1 MATVKR
7 HVKAIIQ
14 FRRATEPEWIKYNP
28 ILRSGEP
35 ALSTDVMKVKVGDGV
50 TDWINLDYIDR
61 ASNDKIVFVET
72 LDEVVGEEGRLY
84 IKTTDGTAYI
94 WKDDH
99 FIEMESSSIEEL
111 KNRVAANEEEIAVHT
126 QEIGS
131 NSHQITANTEKIAEL
146 EAEIE
151 EGADKNYIHK
161 QQSASDMWTIVH
173 NLGKF
178 PSITVVDS
186 AGTVV
191 TGEIVLQTTEQ
202 AVISFNGAFSGK
214 AYCN

>member
-14 FRRATEPEWIKYNP
+14 FRRATEPEWIRYNP

-72 LDEVVGEEGRLY
+72 LDGVVGEEGQLY
-84 IKTTDGTAYI
+84 IKITDGTAYI
-94 WKDDH
+94 WQDNQ
-99 FIEMESSSIEEL
+99 FMEMESSSIEEL

-126 QEIGS
+126 QEISS
-131 NSHQITANTEKIAEL
+131 NSQRITTNTEKITEL
-146 EAEIE
+146 EAEVE
-151 EGADKNYIHK
+151 KGADKNYIHK
-161 QQSASDMWTIVH
+161 QQSASDTWTIVH

>member
-14 FRRATEPEWIKYNP
+14 FRRATEPEWFRYNP

-61 ASNDKIVFVET
+61 ASNDKIIFVET
-72 LDEVVGEEGRLY
+72 LDGVVGEEGQLY

-94 WKDDH
+94 WKDDN

-111 KNRVAANEEEIAVHT
+111 KNRVTANEEEIAVHT

-131 NSHQITANTEKIAEL
+131 NSQQITTNTEKIAEL
-146 EAEIE
+146 EVEIK

-161 QQSASDMWTIVH
+161 QQSASDTWTIVH

-178 PSITVVDS
+178 PSIMVVDS

-191 TGEIVLQTTEQ
+191 IGEIVLQTTEQ

>member
-14 FRRATEPEWIKYNP
+14 FRRATEPEWIRYNP

-35 ALSTDVMKVKVGDGV
+35 ALSTDIMKVKVGDGV

-61 ASNDKIVFVET
+61 VNDKIVFVET
-72 LDEVVGEEGRLY
+72 LDGVVGEEGQLY

-94 WKDDH
+94 WQDDN

-131 NSHQITANTEKIAEL
+131 NSQQITTNTEKIAEL
-146 EAEIE
+146 EAEIK

-161 QQSASDMWTIVH
+161 QQSASDTWTVVH

>member
-1 MATVKR
+1 MATIKR

-14 FRRATEPEWIKYNP
+14 FRRATEPEWIRNNP
-28 ILRSGEP
+28 ILRPGEP

-50 TDWINLDYIDR
+50 TDWINLEYIDR
-61 ASNDKIVFVET
+61 NTNEKIVFVDT
-72 LDEVVGEEGRLY
+72 LEGLAGEEDKLY
-84 IKTTDGTAYI
+84 INRTDATAYI
-94 WKDDH
+94 WKDGE
-99 FIEMESSSIEEL
+99 FAEMEGEAIEDL
-111 KNRVAANEEEIAVHT
+111 QNRVAANEQTLATHT
-126 QEIGS
+126 QEI
-131 NSHQITANTEKIAEL
+131 NSNTERITTL
-146 EAEIE
+146 ETEVVQS
-151 EGADKNYIHK
+151 ADKNFIHR
-161 QQSASDMWTIVH
+161 QQSASDTWTVVH
-173 NLGKF
+173 NLGKY

>member
-14 FRRATEPEWIKYNP
+14 FRRATEPEWIRYNP

-61 ASNDKIVFVET
+61 VNDKIVFVET
-72 LDEVVGEEGRLY
+72 LDGVVGEEGQLY

-94 WKDDH
+94 WKDDN

-131 NSHQITANTEKIAEL
+131 NSQQITTNTEKIAEL
-146 EAEIE
+146 EAEIK

-161 QQSASDMWTIVH
+161 QQSASDTWTVVH

-191 TGEIVLQTTEQ
+191 TGEIILQTTEQ

>member
-14 FRRATEPEWIKYNP
+14 FRRATEPEWIRYNP

-72 LDEVVGEEGRLY
+72 LDGVVGEEGQLY

-94 WKDDH
+94 WKDDN

-111 KNRVAANEEEIAVHT
+111 KNRVTANEEEIAVHT

-131 NSHQITANTEKIAEL
+131 NSQQITTNTEKIAEL
-146 EAEIE
+146 EVEIK

-161 QQSASDMWTIVH
+161 QQSASDTWTIVH

>member
-1 MATVKR
+1 MGTVKR

-14 FRRATEPEWIKYNP
+14 FRRATEPEWIQYNP
-28 ILRSGEP
+28 ILRAGEP
-35 ALSTDVMKVKVGDGV
+35 ALSTDRMKVKVGDGI
-50 TDWINLDYIDR
+50 TDWINLDYIDQS
-61 ASNDKIVFVET
+61 SNNQITFVDS
-72 LDEVVGEEGRLY
+72 LDGLTGKEDQLY
-84 IKTTDGTAYI
+84 INKTDGTAYI
-94 WKDDH
+94 WKDNQ
-99 FIEMESSSIEEL
+99 FSEIESSSIEDLKSRVTTTEQEIATHTEQIEEL
-111 KNRVAANEEEIAVHT
+111 TEEIT
-126 QEIGS
+126 
-131 NSHQITANTEKIAEL
+131 K
-146 EAEIE
+146 
-151 EGADKNYIHK
+151 GADKNYIHK
-161 QQSASDMWTIVH
+161 QQVASSLWTVVH

>member
-14 FRRATEPEWIKYNP
+14 FRRATEPEWIQYNP

-61 ASNDKIVFVET
+61 SSNEKIVFVET
-72 LDEVVGEEGRLY
+72 LDGVTGQENQLY

-94 WKDDH
+94 WEDDY
-99 FIEMESSSIEEL
+99 FKEMESSSIEGL
-111 KNRVAANEEEIAVHT
+111 KNRVAANEAEIAVHT
-126 QEIGS
+126 QEISS
-131 NSHQITANTEKIAEL
+131 NSQRITTNSEKIVEL
-146 EAEIE
+146 EAEIK

-161 QQSASDMWTIVH
+161 QQSASDIWTVVH
-173 NLGKF
+173 NLGKY

-191 TGEIVLQTTEQ
+191 TGEIILQTTEQ